1 MKNKHIDTY
10 TTVYPVYLVVANEA
24 VTLEDLKK
32 DFVYSDKGELDEDIL
47 NCQCSTSK
55 VYNKKTNRYCMLVKF
70 NHRTDYKDDDKT
82 TDLVNTVAH
91 EAGHVVLDI
100 YDFIGASVDINNQ
113 EPFTYELGYIAECIY
128 KTLTKK

>member
-32 DFVYSDKGELDEDIL
+32 DFVYSDKAELDEDVL
-47 NCQCSTSK
+47 DCQCSTSK

-128 KTLTKK
+128 KTLIKK

>member
-32 DFVYSDKGELDEDIL
+32 DFVYSDKNELDEDVL
-47 NCQCSTSK
+47 DCQCSTSK

-82 TDLVNTVAH
+82 TDLINTAAH

-128 KTLTKK
+128 KTLIKK

>member
-113 EPFTYELGYIAECIY
+113 EPFTYEVGYIAECIY

>member
-128 KTLTKK
+128 KTLIKK

>member
-32 DFVYSDKGELDEDIL
+32 DFVYSDKAELDENIL
-47 NCQCSTSK
+47 DCQCSTSK

>member
-32 DFVYSDKGELDEDIL
+32 DFVYSDKAELDENIL
-47 NCQCSTSK
+47 DCQCSTSK

-82 TDLVNTVAH
+82 TDLINTVAH

-100 YDFIGASVDINNQ
+100 YDFIEASVDINNQ

-128 KTLTKK
+128 KTLIKK